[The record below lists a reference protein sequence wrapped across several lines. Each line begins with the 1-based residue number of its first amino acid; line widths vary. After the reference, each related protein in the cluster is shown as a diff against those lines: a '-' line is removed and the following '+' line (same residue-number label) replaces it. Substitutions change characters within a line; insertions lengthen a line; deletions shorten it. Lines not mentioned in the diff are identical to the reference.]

1 MELLVATW
9 SVRLAMIGALTVG
22 GLSLSVGA
30 SPLDAV
36 ARAAAAAFAFTLGGR
51 VLLARIETH
60 DQRVRRLRAR
70 RAASKNT
77 GKNTGKGRP
86 IETEAA

>member
-9 SVRLAMIGALTVG
+9 SVRLAMVGALTVG
-22 GLSLSVGA
+22 GLSVSVGA

-51 VLLARIETH
+51 VLIARLETP
-60 DQRVRRLRAR
+60 DQRVRRLRVR
-70 RAASKNT
+70 RAAKKSS
-77 GKNTGKGRP
+77 GKGRP
-86 IETEAA
+86 VETEAA

>member
-9 SVRLAMIGALTVG
+9 SARLAMVGALTVG
-22 GLSLSVGA
+22 GLSVSVGA

-36 ARAAAAAFAFTLGGR
+36 VRAAAAAFAFTLGGR
-51 VLLARIETH
+51 VLLARLETP

-70 RAASKNT
+70 RATRKSS
-77 GKNTGKGRP
+77 GKGRP
-86 IETEAA
+86 VETEAA

>member
-22 GLSLSVGA
+22 GLSVSVGA
-30 SPLDAV
+30 SPIDAV
-36 ARAAAAAFAFTLGGR
+36 IHAAAAAFAFTLGGR
-51 VLLARIETH
+51 VLLARLETP

-70 RAASKNT
+70 RAANKSS
-77 GKNTGKGRP
+77 GKSRP
-86 IETEAA
+86 VETEAA